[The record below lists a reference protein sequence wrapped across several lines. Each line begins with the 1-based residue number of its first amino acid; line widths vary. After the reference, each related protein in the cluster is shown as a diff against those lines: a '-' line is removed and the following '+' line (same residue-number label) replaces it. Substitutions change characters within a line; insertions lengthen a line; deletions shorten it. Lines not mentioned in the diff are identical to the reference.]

1 LQLGAKKVAAPT
13 KSWQTVSVGVQ
24 EALTAINSL
33 SKDQQLELVGK
44 VWENLAPDSPSPEWH
59 RAVIEQRL
67 ANREKF
73 GDHADTWENVEKR
86 IRARL

>member
-1 LQLGAKKVAAPT
+1 MAAKKVAAPT

-44 VWENLAPDSPSPEWH
+44 VWENLAPDTPSPDWH
-59 RAVIEQRL
+59 RAMIEQRL
-67 ANREKF
+67 ANAEKS
-73 GDHADTWENVEKR
+73 ADIADNWENVEKR